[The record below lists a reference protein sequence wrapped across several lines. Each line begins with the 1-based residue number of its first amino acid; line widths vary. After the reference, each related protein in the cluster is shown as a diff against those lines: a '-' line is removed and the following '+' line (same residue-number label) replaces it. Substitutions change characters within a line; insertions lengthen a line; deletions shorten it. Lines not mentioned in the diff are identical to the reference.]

1 MDIKR
6 GECITMSTLEQDSP
20 INMAG
25 KVFITGANG
34 FIGRALA
41 TRCRELG
48 ADVSGLDFQADEE
61 WGVVAGDLTRP
72 EQWKQA
78 LEGVDIVIHAAAIV
92 SNTATMDLAW
102 SINVKA
108 TAALLQHC
116 VDAGVKRF
124 LQLSSVAAYG
134 FSATEEVDETQ
145 PLRPM
150 GNTYVDTKIASEH
163 AVLACHASGAMN
175 CTIVRPGDV
184 YGPGSRP
191 WVILPLEM
199 IKAGKMMLPAHGQ
212 GIFSPVYVDDIVT
225 GILLA
230 ATRAEGAGQIFNI
243 SGGVTPSCAEF
254 FGYHARMVGAGPL
267 KSMGT
272 RGARLLAEAARVLIT
287 TFGGTTELGGGTID
301 MLSRKAGYSIAKADR
316 FLGYRPQ
323 VELADGMRRT
333 EEWARDTGLI

>member
-1 MDIKR
+1 MNPAVADV
-6 GECITMSTLEQDSP
+6 ELS
-20 INMAG
+20 G

-48 ADVSGLDFQADEE
+48 AEVSGLDFQANEE
-61 WGVVAGDLTRP
+61 WGVVAGDLTQP
-72 EQWKQA
+72 QQWKQA

-92 SNTATMDLAW
+92 SNTASMDLAW
-102 SINVKA
+102 GINVEA

-116 VDAGVKRF
+116 VEAGVTRF

-134 FSATEEVDETQ
+134 FSATQEIAETQ

-163 AVLACHASGAMN
+163 AVLACHASGAMD

-199 IKAGKMMLPAHGQ
+199 IKSGKFMLPAYGN
-212 GIFSPVYVDDIVT
+212 GLFSPVYVDDIVN

-230 ATRAEGAGQIFNI
+230 ATRPEGDGQIFNI
-243 SGGVTPSCAEF
+243 SGGITPTCAEF
-254 FGYHARMVGAGPL
+254 FGYHARMTGAKPL

-272 RGARLLAEAARVLIT
+272 RPARLLAEAARIVIT

-301 MLSRKAGYSIAKADR
+301 MLSRKAGYSIAKAER
-316 FLGYRPQ
+316 LLGYRPQ
-323 VELADGMRRT
+323 VDLEEGMRRT
-333 EEWARDTGLI
+333 QEWANEAGLL

>member
-1 MDIKR
+1 MNPAVADV
-6 GECITMSTLEQDSP
+6 ELS
-20 INMAG
+20 G

-41 TRCRELG
+41 RRCRELG
-48 ADVSGLDFQADEE
+48 AEVSGLDFQADKE
-61 WGVVAGDLTRP
+61 WGVVAGDLTKP

-92 SNTATMDLAW
+92 SNTASMDLAW

-116 VDAGVKRF
+116 VEAGVTRF

-163 AVLACHASGAMN
+163 AVLACHASGAMG

-191 WVILPLEM
+191 WVVLPLEM
-199 IKAGKMMLPAHGQ
+199 IKSGKFMLPAHGK
-212 GIFSPVYVDDIVT
+212 GLFSPVYVDDIVN

-230 ATRAEGAGQIFNI
+230 ATKAQGAGQIFNI
-243 SGGVTPSCAEF
+243 SGGITPTCAEF
-254 FGYHARMVGAGPL
+254 FGYHARMAGAKPL
-267 KSMGT
+267 KTMGT
-272 RGARLLAEAARVLIT
+272 RGARLLAEAARIAIT
-287 TFGGTTELGGGTID
+287 TFGGTTELGGGAID
-301 MLSRKAGYSIAKADR
+301 MLSRKAGYSIEKADR
-316 FLGYRPQ
+316 LIGYRPQ
-323 VELADGMRRT
+323 IDLVEGMRRT
-333 EEWARDTGLI
+333 EQWARESNLI